1 MLLYAFFFLKQK
13 KIFKCL
19 VEVSHVVG
27 SSWMNIKIDIYS
39 DVVCT
44 KHLLF
49 FFFSRKCPMH
59 FNYILVCECDGLF
72 QNTMLS
78 NHCE

>member
-1 MLLYAFFFLKQK
+1 MLFFKTNK
-13 KIFKCL
+13 KKVFKCL

-49 FFFSRKCPMH
+49 FFSRKCPMH
-59 FNYILVCECDGLF
+59 FNYILVHEWDGLF